1 MTKKKNYT
9 NNEKIQLNNRHIKL
23 YNKSLDGLEILL
35 DSIIYEL
42 KSYDGTIAELPKTV
56 IAALD
61 FVISSLTKLQK
72 GQRLALGLDNET
84 HVQETEPQI
93 SVIEGVDIKKI

>member
-9 NNEKIQLNNRHIKL
+9 KNERMQLNNRHIDL

-35 DSIIYEL
+35 ESLITEL
-42 KSYDGTIAELPKTV
+42 KNYDGAIAELPKTV
-56 IAALD
+56 ISALD

-84 HVQETEPQI
+84 FVQEAEPQI
-93 SVIEGVDIKKI
+93 SVIEGVNIKNI

>member
-1 MTKKKNYT
+1 MTKKKEIT
-9 NNEKIQLNNRHIKL
+9 NNEKIQLNNRHIEL
-23 YNKSLDGLEILL
+23 YNKSMDGLEILL
-35 DSIIYEL
+35 DSLIYEL
-42 KSYDGTIAELPKTV
+42 KNYNGSIAELPKTV

-84 HVQETEPQI
+84 FVQEREPQI
-93 SVIEGVDIKKI
+93 SIIKGVDMKKV